1 MANTQ
6 HDTSSIGRHF
16 YWYVSFA
23 ACTISL
29 ISLVSRCC
37 WCLCVLSLL
46 VITAAGAA
54 TNACLEIDEAPPP
67 YPQGSELILWSEE
80 DLRDFCAKYSLDHTG
95 DRPALERRV
104 RAEMRSKTDAK
115 LEKLTGAPP
124 AGVSTRPLF
133 KFEFATDAKLA
144 AKLGQARE
152 PQRLEPATK
161 SVLVALRRAV
171 NQQRSLYGR
180 GMRDLHEC
188 FVTMDEGESLAPCQ
202 IR

>member
-1 MANTQ
+1 M
-6 HDTSSIGRHF
+6 
-16 YWYVSFA
+16 
-23 ACTISL
+23 
-29 ISLVSRCC
+29 
-37 WCLCVLSLL
+37 

-54 TNACLEIDEAPPP
+54 TTACLEIDEAPPPP

-80 DLRDFCAKYSLDHTG
+80 DLRDFCAKYDLEHTG

-133 KFEFATDAKLA
+133 KFEFATDARLA

-171 NQQRSLYGR
+171 HQQRSLYGR
-180 GMRDLHEC
+180 GMRDLREC
-188 FVTMDEGESLAPCQ
+188 FVTMDEGESPLAPCQ
-202 IR
+202 IRRCLG